1 MSAIKMTLNTR
12 AEVKVKLKSTSL
24 AGLSFVDR
32 YGNTHAVGDNIAKAQ
47 LVFTDGETLTLLR
60 EDFDSLH
67 DSDFRGCS
75 DERQTANV

>member
-1 MSAIKMTLNTR
+1 
-12 AEVKVKLKSTSL
+12 
-24 AGLSFVDR
+24 
-32 YGNTHAVGDNIAKAQ
+32 
-47 LVFTDGETLTLLR
+47 LR

>member
-1 MSAIKMTLNTR
+1 MLILNTS
-12 AEVKVKLKSTSL
+12 AEVKAKLRSVSL
-24 AGLSFVDR
+24 AGLTFLDR
-32 YGNTHAVGDNIAKAQ
+32 YGNTHAVGDRITNAQ